1 MYRTAIPNLF
11 TLGNLYS
18 GFLSIGYASMGHY
31 RSAAIL
37 VLIGMMLDS
46 LDGRLARLL
55 RVDSPIGKE
64 LDSLADIITFGAAPA
79 ILMYYTYFSKFGLMG
94 LYIAGLFPLFGAYRL
109 ARFNITPTSS
119 SLHYFTGVPI
129 TAAGGIMAFL
139 TLFSHVIPHIVLVIL
154 YITFAFLMVSRIKI
168 PSLKE
173 VPIPKYSIIVTLF
186 LLGVILTMYK
196 RNIGNIP
203 EFLFIA
209 IPLYIVY
216 MLSQFLR
223 QRHFDHIKDH
233 DEKRKED

>member
-1 MYRTAIPNLF
+1 MYRAAIPNLF
-11 TLGNLYS
+11 TLGNLFS
-18 GFLSIGYASMGHY
+18 GFLSIGYASIGHY

-79 ILMYYTYFSKFGLMG
+79 LLMYYTYFDKFGIIG

-109 ARFNITPTSS
+109 ARFNVTPTST

-139 TLFSHVIPHIVLVIL
+139 TLFSHIIPHIILVVL
-154 YITFAFLMVSRIKI
+154 YIVFAFLMVSRIQI

-186 LLGVILTMYK
+186 LLGIIITMYT
-196 RNIGNIP
+196 RNFGRIP
-203 EFLFIA
+203 EFLFVA
-209 IPLYIVY
+209 IPLYVVY

-223 QRHFDHIKDH
+223 QRHFDRIKDQ
-233 DEKRKED
+233 DEK